1 MKRGRNRPLN
11 PSATLFVRGFLLG
24 MLYAQGKVITTTRI
38 REELRVSKAT
48 AKRDMQKVA
57 RLVDVKSTRP
67 RRAQYEARHVIA

>member
-1 MKRGRNRPLN
+1 
-11 PSATLFVRGFLLG
+11 